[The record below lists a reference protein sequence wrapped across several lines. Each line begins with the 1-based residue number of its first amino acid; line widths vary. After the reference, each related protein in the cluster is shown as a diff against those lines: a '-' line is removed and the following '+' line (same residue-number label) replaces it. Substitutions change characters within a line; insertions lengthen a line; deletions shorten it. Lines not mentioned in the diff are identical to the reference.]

1 MFEVLL
7 DNSLTCLVKSLIRIL
22 PLKLSSYD
30 GQPQIFIHNQKREA
44 VWKIQGLGK
53 KNLYFTDLGF
63 LYPQKR
69 NLNAVLWVKW
79 FSQEEELMLQS
90 PKGVIFSFTFKK
102 CSRWLPSCAR

>member
-1 MFEVLL
+1 MFEALL

-69 NLNAVLWVKW
+69 NLSAVFLVGQMVFPGRGINASEHQGGDFL
-79 FSQEEELMLQS
+79 
-90 PKGVIFSFTFKK
+90 IYI
-102 CSRWLPSCAR
+102 